1 MLTCRKRRSTRLPAK
16 CDAKTQLTNSYNAQF
31 TALNTLMAHMS
42 SNASY
47 LTALFGGANSAGAL
61 AGNKG

>member
-1 MLTCRKRRSTRLPAK
+1 
-16 CDAKTQLTNSYNAQF
+16 
-31 TALNTLMAHMS
+31 MAHMS

-61 AGNKG
+61 AGGKG